1 MIGHILNPQPFQKY
15 DIGGAYHWK
24 WYLVNYEGYR
34 DFSNTL
40 TQLIPNKGSLMDV
53 GCGDGL
59 ISYLFFRLGFKVYGI
74 DTSQTAIYLASTISK
89 MALEKSMGENIED
102 VNETPFVHGDNKI
115 HEKRIAQQELKF
127 AIQSIYEIDQINTFD
142 YAICSEV
149 IEHLKYPDKLLKAVH
164 NSIRKFAII
173 TTPNG
178 LLSDGNVDAPGPY
191 DYHVWT
197 PKTFA
202 ELCKDYKFE
211 FLDIKPGTIAI
222 KLYKNK

>member
-1 MIGHILNPQPFQKY
+1 MTPQPFEKY

-34 DFSNTL
+34 DFTNIL

-59 ISYLFFRLGFKVYGI
+59 ISYLFFRLGFKVYGL
-74 DTSQTAIYLASTISK
+74 DTSQTAIQLARIVTN
-89 MALEKSMGENIED
+89 MALEKSIGGNIE
-102 VNETPFVHGDNKI
+102 EIHGSPFVHGENEI
-115 HEKRIAQQELKF
+115 HKERMAQQELEF
-127 AIQSIYEIDQINTFD
+127 IQKSIYDICLPDTFD

-149 IEHLKYPDKLLKAVH
+149 IEHLEYPDKLLKAVH
-164 NSIRKFAII
+164 TSIRKFAII

-178 LLSDGNVDAPGPY
+178 LLSDGSTEEPGPY

-197 PKTFA
+197 PETFS
-202 ELCKDYKFE
+202 ELCRDYNIE
-211 FLDIKPGTIAI
+211 FLDVKPGTIAI
-222 KLYKNK
+222 KLYKSE